1 MNPSL
6 IVLGVTGC
14 IAAYKSAELLR
25 LIQKQ
30 GYEVQVVLT
39 EHAQNFVTPTTLAAL
54 SRRRVITTLYQQ
66 EQQGEGLQEV
76 AIEHVQLPRAASV
89 LVVAPATAN
98 CLAKFAGGIADDF
111 LSTLYLATTGPVVV
125 APAMNVHMW
134 NHPSVKENV
143 GRLRSRGVIL
153 VDPEEGYLAEG
164 IEGKGRMANLDTIV
178 STVLGAAR
186 GTRDLAGETVLVTAG
201 PTCED
206 IDPVRYLSNRSSGK
220 MGYEIASAAR
230 TRGAATILISGPTQL
245 PPPAGIRCLR
255 VRSAEEMRSQ
265 VLRHFSEATI
275 VIKAAAVAD
284 FKPAR
289 RSGQKLKKGQAP
301 PRLSLVPTPDIL
313 AELSSRKHSQIL
325 VGFAA
330 ETERVLENA
339 RRKLA
344 AKKLDLLVVNDV
356 TQEGAGFD
364 GDTNVVT
371 MLTDKGS
378 EIPLGKRSKREV
390 AHAILDQVVG
400 LTRSS
405 RQGA

>member
-1 MNPSL
+1 MNPNL

-25 LIQKQ
+25 LLQKE

-39 EHAQNFVTPTTLAAL
+39 EHARNFVTPMTLAAL

-66 EQQGEGLQEV
+66 EQQAEGPQEV
-76 AIEHVQLPRAASV
+76 AIEHVQLPQAASA

-98 CLAKFAGGIADDF
+98 SLAKFAAGIADDF
-111 LSTLYLATTGPVVV
+111 LSTLYLATTGPVIV

-164 IEGKGRMANLDTIV
+164 IEGKGRMAGLETIV
-178 STVLGAAR
+178 SAVLKAAR
-186 GTRDLAGETVLVTAG
+186 GARDLAGETVLVTAG

-230 TRGAATILISGPTQL
+230 ARGATTILVSGPTQL
-245 PPPAGIRCLR
+245 PAPTEVRCVR

-265 VLRHFSEATI
+265 VLRHFSAATV

-284 FKPAR
+284 FKPAS

-301 PRLSLVPTPDIL
+301 QRLSLVPTPDIL

-344 AKKLDLLVVNDV
+344 AKNLDLLVVNDV

-371 MLTDKGS
+371 MLAAEGS
-378 EIPLGKRSKREV
+378 EISLGKRSKREI
-390 AHAILDQVVG
+390 ANAILDRVVA
-400 LTRSS
+400 LKKRH
-405 RQGA
+405 A

>member
-25 LIQKQ
+25 LLQKQ

-39 EHAQNFVTPTTLAAL
+39 EHARNFVTPMTLAAL
-54 SRRRVITTLYQQ
+54 SRRRVITSLYQQ
-66 EQQGEGLQEV
+66 EQQAEGPQEV
-76 AIEHVQLPRAASV
+76 AIEHVQLPQAAAV

-143 GRLRSRGVIL
+143 ARLRSRGVIL

-164 IEGKGRMANLDTIV
+164 IEGKGRMADLETIV
-178 STVLGAAR
+178 SAVLTAAGGA
-186 GTRDLAGETVLVTAG
+186 RDLAGETVLVTAG

-206 IDPVRYLSNRSSGK
+206 IDPVRFLSNRSSGK

-230 TRGAATILISGPTQL
+230 ARGATTILVSGPTRL
-245 PPPAGIRCLR
+245 AAPAEVRCLR

-284 FKPAR
+284 FKPAS

-301 PRLSLVPTPDIL
+301 PHLSLVPTPDIL

-371 MLTDKGS
+371 MLKGNGS
-378 EIPLGKRSKREV
+378 EISLGKRSKREI
-390 AHAILDQVVG
+390 AHAVLDQVVA
-400 LTRSS
+400 LKNCH
-405 RQGA
+405 A

>member
-1 MNPSL
+1 MNPNL

-25 LIQKQ
+25 LLQKE

-39 EHAQNFVTPTTLAAL
+39 KHARNFVTPMTLAAL
-54 SRRRVITTLYQQ
+54 SRRRVITSLYQQ
-66 EQQGEGLQEV
+66 EQRAEGAQEV
-76 AIEHVQLPRAASV
+76 AIEHVQLPRTASA

-98 CLAKFAGGIADDF
+98 CLAKFAAGIADDF
-111 LSTLYLATTGPVVV
+111 LSTLYLASTGPVIV

-164 IEGKGRMANLDTIV
+164 IEGKGRMAGLETIV
-178 STVLGAAR
+178 SAVLKAAR
-186 GTRDLAGETVLVTAG
+186 GSRDLAGETVLVTAG

-230 TRGAATILISGPTQL
+230 TRGATTILVSGPTQL
-245 PPPAGIRCLR
+245 PPPAEVRCLK

-265 VLRHFSEATI
+265 VLRLFSEATV

-284 FKPAR
+284 FKPAV
-289 RSGQKLKKGQAP
+289 RSGQKLKKGQASP
-301 PRLSLVPTPDIL
+301 HLSLVPTPDIL
-313 AELSSRKHSQIL
+313 AELSSHKQSQIL

-344 AKKLDLLVVNDV
+344 AKNLDLLVVNDV

-371 MLTDKGS
+371 MLAAEGS
-378 EIPLGKRSKREV
+378 EISLGKRSKREI
-390 AHAILDQVVG
+390 AHAILDQVVA
-400 LTRSS
+400 LKKRH
-405 RQGA
+405 A

>member
-25 LIQKQ
+25 LLQKQ
-30 GYEVQVVLT
+30 GFEVQVVLT
-39 EHAQNFVTPTTLAAL
+39 EHAQEFVTPMTLAAL

-66 EQQGEGLQEV
+66 EQRGEGPQEV
-76 AIEHVQLPRAASV
+76 AIEHVQLPQAAGA
-89 LVVAPATAN
+89 LLVAPATAN

-134 NHPSVKENV
+134 NHPSVTENV
-143 GRLRSRGVIL
+143 ERLRSRGVIL

-164 IEGKGRMANLDTIV
+164 IEGKGRMADLETIV
-178 STVLGAAR
+178 SAVVKAAR

-206 IDPVRYLSNRSSGK
+206 IDPVRYLTNRSSGK
-220 MGYEIASAAR
+220 MGYEIASAAQA
-230 TRGAATILISGPTQL
+230 RGAATILVSGPTRL
-245 PPPAGIRCLR
+245 PPPAQVRCLS
-255 VRSAEEMRSQ
+255 VRSTEEMKSQ
-265 VLRHFSEATI
+265 VLHHFPGATI

-284 FKPAR
+284 FKPDK
-289 RSGQKLKKGQAP
+289 RSHQKLKKEQAP
-301 PRLSLVPTPDIL
+301 QHLSLVPTPDIL
-313 AELSSRKHSQIL
+313 AELSSRKDSQIL

-339 RRKLA
+339 RKKLA

-371 MLTDKGS
+371 MITGEGS
-378 EIPLGKRSKREV
+378 EISLGKRSKREI
-390 AHAILDQVVG
+390 AHAILDQVVA
-400 LTRSS
+400 LKKRH
-405 RQGA
+405 A

>member
-25 LIQKQ
+25 LLQKQ
-30 GYEVQVVLT
+30 GFDVQVVLT
-39 EHAQNFVTPTTLAAL
+39 EHARQFVTPMTLAAL
-54 SRRRVITTLYQQ
+54 SRRRVITTLYRQ
-66 EQQGEGLQEV
+66 EQRAEGPPEV
-76 AIEHVQLPRAASV
+76 AIEHVQLPQAASA
-89 LVVAPATAN
+89 LLVAPATAN

-134 NHPSVKENV
+134 NHPSVQENL

-164 IEGKGRMANLDTIV
+164 IEAKGRMANLETIV
-178 STVLGAAR
+178 SALVEAVG

-206 IDPVRYLSNRSSGK
+206 IDPVRYLTNRSSGK
-220 MGYEIASAAR
+220 MGYEIASAAQA
-230 TRGAATILISGPTQL
+230 RGATTLLVSGPTQI
-245 PPPAGIRCLR
+245 PPPAAVRCLR
-255 VRSAEEMRSQ
+255 VRSAEEMRSR

-284 FKPAR
+284 FKPASR
-289 RSGQKLKKGQAP
+289 FGQKLKKGQAP
-301 PRLSLVPTPDIL
+301 QHLPLVPTPDIL
-313 AELSSRKHSQIL
+313 AELSGRKQSRIL

-371 MLTDKGS
+371 LITGEGS
-378 EIPLGKRSKREV
+378 EISLGKRSKREI
-390 AHAILDQVVG
+390 AHAILDQVVA
-400 LTRSS
+400 LKTRH
-405 RQGA
+405 A

>member
-25 LIQKQ
+25 LLQKQ

-39 EHAQNFVTPTTLAAL
+39 EHAQNFVTPMTLAAL

-66 EQQGEGLQEV
+66 EQRTEGAQEV
-76 AIEHVQLPRAASV
+76 AIEHVQLPQAASA

-111 LSTLYLATTGPVVV
+111 LSTLYLATAGPVVV

-164 IEGKGRMANLDTIV
+164 IEGKGRMAGLETIV
-178 STVLGAAR
+178 SAVVKAAR
-186 GTRDLAGETVLVTAG
+186 GTQDLVGETVLVTAG

-230 TRGAATILISGPTQL
+230 TRGATTILVSGPTQL
-245 PPPAGIRCLR
+245 PPPAEVRCLR

-284 FKPAR
+284 FKPAS

-301 PRLSLVPTPDIL
+301 RRLSLVPTPDIL
-313 AELSSRKHSQIL
+313 AELSSHKQGQIL

-339 RRKLA
+339 RSKLA
-344 AKKLDLLVVNDV
+344 AKNLDLLVVNDV
-356 TQEGAGFD
+356 TQAGAGFD

-371 MLTDKGS
+371 LLSDTGS
-378 EIPLGKRSKREV
+378 EISLGKRSKREI
-390 AHAILDQVVG
+390 AHAILDQVIA
-400 LTRSS
+400 LMKRH
-405 RQGA
+405 A

>member
-1 MNPSL
+1 MNPNL

-25 LIQKQ
+25 LLQKE

-39 EHAQNFVTPTTLAAL
+39 EHARNFVTPMTLAAL
-54 SRRRVITTLYQQ
+54 SRRRVITSLYQQ
-66 EQQGEGLQEV
+66 EQRAEGAQEV
-76 AIEHVQLPRAASV
+76 AIEHVQLPRTASA

-98 CLAKFAGGIADDF
+98 CLAKFAAGIADDF
-111 LSTLYLATTGPVVV
+111 LSTLYLASTGPVIV

-164 IEGKGRMANLDTIV
+164 IEGKGRMAGLETIV
-178 STVLGAAR
+178 SAVLKAAR
-186 GTRDLAGETVLVTAG
+186 GSRDLAGETVLVTAG

-230 TRGAATILISGPTQL
+230 TRGATTILVSGPTQL
-245 PPPAGIRCLR
+245 PPPAEVRCLK

-265 VLRHFSEATI
+265 VLRLFSEATV

-284 FKPAR
+284 FKPAV
-289 RSGQKLKKGQAP
+289 RSGQKLKKGQASP
-301 PRLSLVPTPDIL
+301 HLSLVPTPDIL
-313 AELSSRKHSQIL
+313 AELSSHKQSQIL

-344 AKKLDLLVVNDV
+344 AKNLDLLVVNDV

-371 MLTDKGS
+371 MLAAEGS
-378 EIPLGKRSKREV
+378 EISLGKRSKREI
-390 AHAILDQVVG
+390 AHAILDQVVA
-400 LTRSS
+400 LKKRH
-405 RQGA
+405 A

>member
-25 LIQKQ
+25 LLQKQ
-30 GYEVQVVLT
+30 GHEVQVVLT
-39 EHAQNFVTPTTLAAL
+39 GHARNFVTPMTLAAL
-54 SRRRVITTLYQQ
+54 SRRRVITSLYQQ
-66 EQQGEGLQEV
+66 EQQADGAQEV
-76 AIEHVQLPRAASV
+76 AIEHVQLPRAASA

-98 CLAKFAGGIADDF
+98 CLAKFASGIADDF

-143 GRLRSRGVIL
+143 ERLRSRGVIL

-164 IEGKGRMANLDTIV
+164 IEGKGRMAGLETIV
-178 STVLGAAR
+178 SAVARAAGGA
-186 GTRDLAGETVLVTAG
+186 RDLVGETVLVTAG

-206 IDPVRYLSNRSSGK
+206 IDPVRFLSNRSSGK
-220 MGYEIASAAR
+220 MGYEIAAAAR
-230 TRGAATILISGPTQL
+230 ARGATTILVSGPTQL
-245 PPPAGIRCLR
+245 PPPAEVRCLR
-255 VRSAEEMRSQ
+255 VRSADEMRSQ
-265 VLRHFSEATI
+265 VLRHFQASTI

-284 FKPAR
+284 FKPASL
-289 RSGQKLKKGQAP
+289 SGQKLKKGQAP
-301 PRLSLVPTPDIL
+301 PSLSLVPTPDIL
-313 AELSSRKHSQIL
+313 AELSSRKQGRIL

-371 MLTDKGS
+371 VLTAGGS
-378 EIPLGKRSKREV
+378 EIPLGKRPKSEI
-390 AHAILDQVVG
+390 AHAILDRVVG
-400 LTRSS
+400 LKKRH
-405 RQGA
+405 A

>member
-25 LIQKQ
+25 LLQKQ
-30 GYEVQVVLT
+30 GFEVQVVLT
-39 EHAQNFVTPTTLAAL
+39 EHAQQFVTPMTLAAL

-66 EQQGEGLQEV
+66 EKRGEGPQEV
-76 AIEHVQLPRAASV
+76 AIEHVQLPQAAGA
-89 LVVAPATAN
+89 LLVAPATAN

-134 NHPSVKENV
+134 NHPSVTENV
-143 GRLRSRGVIL
+143 ERLRSRGVIL

-164 IEGKGRMANLDTIV
+164 IEGKGRMADLETIV
-178 STVLGAAR
+178 SALVTAAR

-206 IDPVRYLSNRSSGK
+206 IDPVRYLTNRSSGK
-220 MGYEIASAAR
+220 MGYEIASAAQA
-230 TRGAATILISGPTQL
+230 RGATTILVSGPTRL
-245 PPPAGIRCLR
+245 PPPAQVRCLS
-255 VRSAEEMRSQ
+255 VRSTEEMKSQ
-265 VLRHFSEATI
+265 VLHHFSGATI

-284 FKPAR
+284 FKPDK
-289 RSGQKLKKGQAP
+289 RSRQKLKKGQAP
-301 PRLSLVPTPDIL
+301 QHLSLVPTPDIL
-313 AELSSRKHSQIL
+313 AELSSRKDSQIL

-339 RRKLA
+339 RKKLA

-371 MLTDKGS
+371 MITGEGS
-378 EIPLGKRSKREV
+378 EISLGKRSKREI

-400 LTRSS
+400 LKKRH
-405 RQGA
+405 A

>member
-6 IVLGVTGC
+6 IVLGITGC

-25 LIQKQ
+25 LLQKQ

-39 EHAQNFVTPTTLAAL
+39 EHARNFVTPMTLAAL

-66 EQQGEGLQEV
+66 EQRTEGAQEV
-76 AIEHVQLPRAASV
+76 AIEHVQLPQAASA

-164 IEGKGRMANLDTIV
+164 IEGKGRMADLETIV
-178 STVLGAAR
+178 SAVVKAAR
-186 GTRDLAGETVLVTAG
+186 GTQDLVGETVLVTAG

-220 MGYEIASAAR
+220 MGYEIASAAW
-230 TRGAATILISGPTQL
+230 TRGATTILVSGPTQL
-245 PPPAGIRCLR
+245 PPPAEVRCLR

-284 FKPAR
+284 FKPAS

-301 PRLSLVPTPDIL
+301 RRLSLVPTPDIL
-313 AELSSRKHSQIL
+313 AELSSHKHGQIL

-339 RRKLA
+339 RGKLA
-344 AKKLDLLVVNDV
+344 AKNLDLLVVNDV

-371 MLTDKGS
+371 LLSDTGS
-378 EIPLGKRSKREV
+378 EISLGKRSKREI
-390 AHAILDQVVG
+390 AHAILDQVIA
-400 LTRSS
+400 LMKRH
-405 RQGA
+405 A

>member
-25 LIQKQ
+25 LLQKQ

-39 EHAQNFVTPTTLAAL
+39 EHAQNFVTPMTLAAL

-66 EQQGEGLQEV
+66 EQRTEGAQEV
-76 AIEHVQLPRAASV
+76 AIEHVQLPQAASA

-111 LSTLYLATTGPVVV
+111 LSTLYLATAGPVVV

-164 IEGKGRMANLDTIV
+164 IEGKGRMAGLETIV
-178 STVLGAAR
+178 SAVVKAAR
-186 GTRDLAGETVLVTAG
+186 GTQDLVGETVLVTAG

-230 TRGAATILISGPTQL
+230 TRGATTILVSGPTQL
-245 PPPAGIRCLR
+245 PPPAEVRCLR

-284 FKPAR
+284 FKPAS

-301 PRLSLVPTPDIL
+301 RRLSLVPTPDIL
-313 AELSSRKHSQIL
+313 AELSSHKHGQIL

-339 RRKLA
+339 RSKLA
-344 AKKLDLLVVNDV
+344 AKNLDLLVVNDV

-371 MLTDKGS
+371 LLSDTGS
-378 EIPLGKRSKREV
+378 EISLGKRSKREI
-390 AHAILDQVVG
+390 AHAILDQVIA
-400 LTRSS
+400 LMKRH
-405 RQGA
+405 A

>member
-25 LIQKQ
+25 LLQKQ

-39 EHAQNFVTPTTLAAL
+39 EHAQNFVTPMTLAAL

-66 EQQGEGLQEV
+66 EQQAEGSQEV
-76 AIEHVQLPRAASV
+76 AIEHVQLPQAASV

-164 IEGKGRMANLDTIV
+164 IEGKGRMANLETIV
-178 STVLGAAR
+178 STVLKAAT
-186 GTRDLAGETVLVTAG
+186 GVRDLAGETVLVTAG

-230 TRGAATILISGPTQL
+230 TRGATTILISGPTQL
-245 PPPAGIRCLR
+245 PPPAEVRCLR

-265 VLRHFSEATI
+265 VLRHFSQATI

-284 FKPAR
+284 FKPAS

-313 AELSSRKHSQIL
+313 AELSIHKHSQIL

-339 RRKLA
+339 RSKLA

-371 MLTDKGS
+371 MLTGKGS
-378 EIPLGKRSKREV
+378 EIPLGKRSKREI
-390 AHAILDQVVG
+390 AHAILDQVVA

>member
-1 MNPSL
+1 MNPNL

-25 LIQKQ
+25 LLQKE

-39 EHAQNFVTPTTLAAL
+39 EHARNFVTPMTLATL

-66 EQQGEGLQEV
+66 EQQAEGPQEV
-76 AIEHVQLPRAASV
+76 AIEHVQLPQAASA

-98 CLAKFAGGIADDF
+98 CLAKFAAGIADDF
-111 LSTLYLATTGPVVV
+111 LSTLYLATTGPVIV

-164 IEGKGRMANLDTIV
+164 IEGKGRMAGLETIV
-178 STVLGAAR
+178 SAVLKAAR
-186 GTRDLAGETVLVTAG
+186 GARDLAGETVLVTAG
-201 PTCED
+201 PTRED

-230 TRGAATILISGPTQL
+230 ARGATTILVSGPTQL
-245 PPPAGIRCLR
+245 PAPTEVRCVR

-265 VLRHFSEATI
+265 VLRHFSAATV

-284 FKPAR
+284 FKPAS

-301 PRLSLVPTPDIL
+301 QRLSLVPTPDIL

-344 AKKLDLLVVNDV
+344 AKNLDLLVVNDV

-371 MLTDKGS
+371 MLAAEGS
-378 EIPLGKRSKREV
+378 EISLGKRSKREI
-390 AHAILDQVVG
+390 AHAILDQVVA
-400 LTRSS
+400 LKKRH
-405 RQGA
+405 A

>member
-25 LIQKQ
+25 LLQKQ
-30 GYEVQVVLT
+30 GFEIQVVLT
-39 EHAQNFVTPTTLAAL
+39 EHAQNFVTPMTLAAL
-54 SRRRVITTLYQQ
+54 SRRRVITTLYGQ
-66 EQQGEGLQEV
+66 EQRDEGPQEV
-76 AIEHVQLPRAASV
+76 AIEHVQLPQAASA

-134 NHPSVKENV
+134 NHPSVQENV

-164 IEGKGRMANLDTIV
+164 IQGKGRMADPETIV
-178 STVLGAAR
+178 SAVVKAAR

-220 MGYEIASAAR
+220 MGYEIASAAQA
-230 TRGAATILISGPTQL
+230 RGATTILVSGPTHLQ
-245 PPPAGIRCLR
+245 PPAEVRCIR

-284 FKPAR
+284 FKPAG
-289 RSGQKLKKGQAP
+289 RSGQKLKKEQAP

-313 AELSSRKHSQIL
+313 AELSRRKHRQIL

-344 AKKLDLLVVNDV
+344 AKKLDLLVANDV

-371 MLTDKGS
+371 MLTAEGS
-378 EIPLGKRSKREV
+378 EIPLGKRSKRDI
-390 AHAILDQVVG
+390 AHAILDQVVS
-400 LTRSS
+400 LKKRH
-405 RQGA
+405 A

>member
-25 LIQKQ
+25 LLQKQ

-39 EHAQNFVTPTTLAAL
+39 EHARNFVTPMTLAAL
-54 SRRRVITTLYQQ
+54 SRRRVITTMYQQ
-66 EQQGEGLQEV
+66 EQREEGPQEV
-76 AIEHVQLPRAASV
+76 AIEHVQLPQAASA

-143 GRLRSRGVIL
+143 ERLRSRGVIL

-164 IEGKGRMANLDTIV
+164 IEGKGRMANLQTIV
-178 STVLGAAR
+178 TAVVRAAG

-230 TRGAATILISGPTQL
+230 TRGATTILVSGPTQL
-245 PPPAGIRCLR
+245 PPPAEVQCLK
-255 VRSAEEMRSQ
+255 VRSAEEMRSR

-284 FKPAR
+284 FKPAS

-301 PRLSLVPTPDIL
+301 PHLSLVPTPDIL
-313 AELSSRKHSQIL
+313 AELSNRTHGQIL

-339 RRKLA
+339 RKKLA

-356 TQEGAGFD
+356 TQDGAGFD

-371 MLTDKGS
+371 MLTAEGS
-378 EIPLGKRSKREV
+378 EIPLGKRSKRDI
-390 AHAILDQVVG
+390 AHAILDQVVA
-400 LTRSS
+400 LKKRH
-405 RQGA
+405 A

>member
-25 LIQKQ
+25 LLQKQ

-39 EHAQNFVTPTTLAAL
+39 EHARNFVTPMTLAAL
-54 SRRRVITTLYQQ
+54 SRRRVITTMYQQ
-66 EQQGEGLQEV
+66 EQREEGPQEV
-76 AIEHVQLPRAASV
+76 AIEHVQLPQAASA

-143 GRLRSRGVIL
+143 ERLRSREVIL

-164 IEGKGRMANLDTIV
+164 IEGKGRMANLQTIV
-178 STVLGAAR
+178 TAVVRAAG

-230 TRGAATILISGPTQL
+230 TRGATTILVSGPTQL
-245 PPPAGIRCLR
+245 PPPAQVQCLK

-284 FKPAR
+284 FKPAS

-301 PRLSLVPTPDIL
+301 PHLSLVPTPDIL
-313 AELSSRKHSQIL
+313 AELSNRTHGQIL

-339 RRKLA
+339 RKKLA

-371 MLTDKGS
+371 MLTAEGS
-378 EIPLGKRSKREV
+378 EIPLGKRSKRDM
-390 AHAILDQVVG
+390 AHAILDQVVA
-400 LTRSS
+400 LKKRH
-405 RQGA
+405 A

>member
-25 LIQKQ
+25 LLQKQ
-30 GYEVQVVLT
+30 GFEVQVILT
-39 EHAQNFVTPTTLAAL
+39 EHARNFVTPMTLAAL

-66 EQQGEGLQEV
+66 EQRSEGVQEV
-76 AIEHVQLPRAASV
+76 GIEHVQLPQAASA

-134 NHPSVKENV
+134 NHLSVKENV
-143 GRLRSRGVIL
+143 GRLRSRGVVL

-178 STVLGAAR
+178 RTVVVAAR
-186 GTRDLAGETVLVTAG
+186 GIQDLAGETVLVTAG

-206 IDPVRYLSNRSSGK
+206 IDPVRYLTNRSSGK
-220 MGYEIASAAR
+220 MGYEIASAAQA
-230 TRGAATILISGPTQL
+230 RGATTILVSGPTQL
-245 PPPAGIRCLR
+245 SPPAEVQCLK

-265 VLRHFSEATI
+265 VLHHFSGATI

-284 FKPAR
+284 FKPAG
-289 RSGQKLKKGQAP
+289 RSRQKLKKGQAP
-301 PRLSLVPTPDIL
+301 QHLSLVPTRDIL
-313 AELSSRKHSQIL
+313 AELSSHKHSQLL

-330 ETERVLENA
+330 ETDQVLENA
-339 RRKLA
+339 RKKLA

-371 MLTDKGS
+371 MITGDGS
-378 EIPLGKRSKREV
+378 EIPLGKRSKREI
-390 AHAILDQVVG
+390 AHSILDQVVA
-400 LTRSS
+400 LKKRH
-405 RQGA
+405 A

>member
-25 LIQKQ
+25 LLQKQ
-30 GYEVQVVLT
+30 GFEVQVVLT
-39 EHAQNFVTPTTLAAL
+39 EHAQQFVTPMTLAAL

-66 EQQGEGLQEV
+66 EKRGEGPQEV
-76 AIEHVQLPRAASV
+76 AIEHVQLPQAAGA
-89 LVVAPATAN
+89 LLVAPATAN

-134 NHPSVKENV
+134 NHPSVTENV
-143 GRLRSRGVIL
+143 ERLRSRGVIL

-164 IEGKGRMANLDTIV
+164 IEGKGRMADLETIV
-178 STVLGAAR
+178 SALATAAR

-206 IDPVRYLSNRSSGK
+206 IDPVRYLTNRSSGK
-220 MGYEIASAAR
+220 MGYEIAAAAQA
-230 TRGAATILISGPTQL
+230 RGATTILVSGPTRL
-245 PPPAGIRCLR
+245 PPPAQVRCLS
-255 VRSAEEMRSQ
+255 VRSTEEMKSE
-265 VLRHFSEATI
+265 VLRHFSGATI

-284 FKPAR
+284 FKPDK
-289 RSGQKLKKGQAP
+289 RSRQKLKKGQAP
-301 PRLSLVPTPDIL
+301 QHLSLVPTPDIL
-313 AELSSRKHSQIL
+313 AELSSRRDSQIL

-339 RRKLA
+339 RKKLA

-356 TQEGAGFD
+356 TREGAGFD

-371 MLTDKGS
+371 MITGEGS
-378 EIPLGKRSKREV
+378 EISLGKRSKKEI

-400 LTRSS
+400 LKKRH
-405 RQGA
+405 A

>member
-1 MNPSL
+1 MNPNL

-25 LIQKQ
+25 LLQKE

-39 EHAQNFVTPTTLAAL
+39 EHARNFVTPMTLAAL

-66 EQQGEGLQEV
+66 EQRAEGAQEV
-76 AIEHVQLPRAASV
+76 AIEHVQLPQAASA

-98 CLAKFAGGIADDF
+98 CLAKFAAGIADDF
-111 LSTLYLATTGPVVV
+111 LSTLYLATTGPVIV

-164 IEGKGRMANLDTIV
+164 IEGKGRMAGLETIV
-178 STVLGAAR
+178 SAVLKAAR
-186 GTRDLAGETVLVTAG
+186 GARDLAGETVLVTAG

-230 TRGAATILISGPTQL
+230 ARGATTILVSGPTQL
-245 PPPAGIRCLR
+245 PAPTEVRCVR
-255 VRSAEEMRSQ
+255 VRSAEEMRFQ
-265 VLRHFSEATI
+265 VLRHFSAATI

-284 FKPAR
+284 FKPAS

-301 PRLSLVPTPDIL
+301 QRLSLVPTPDIL

-344 AKKLDLLVVNDV
+344 AKNLDLLVVNDV

-371 MLTDKGS
+371 MLAAEGS
-378 EIPLGKRSKREV
+378 EISLGKRSKREI
-390 AHAILDQVVG
+390 AHAILDRVVA
-400 LTRSS
+400 LKKRH
-405 RQGA
+405 A

>member
-6 IVLGVTGC
+6 IVLGITGC

-25 LIQKQ
+25 LLQKQ

-39 EHAQNFVTPTTLAAL
+39 EHARNFVTPMTLAAL

-66 EQQGEGLQEV
+66 EQRTEGAQEV
-76 AIEHVQLPRAASV
+76 AIEHVQLPQAASA

-164 IEGKGRMANLDTIV
+164 IEGKGRMADLETIV
-178 STVLGAAR
+178 SAVVKAAR
-186 GTRDLAGETVLVTAG
+186 GTQDLVGETVLVTAG

-230 TRGAATILISGPTQL
+230 TRGATTILVSGPTQL
-245 PPPAGIRCLR
+245 PPPAEVRCLR

-284 FKPAR
+284 FKPAS

-301 PRLSLVPTPDIL
+301 RRLSLVPTPDIL
-313 AELSSRKHSQIL
+313 AELSSHKRGQIL

-339 RRKLA
+339 RGKLA
-344 AKKLDLLVVNDV
+344 AKNLDLLVVNDV

-371 MLTDKGS
+371 LLSHTGS
-378 EIPLGKRSKREV
+378 EISLGKRSKREI
-390 AHAILDQVVG
+390 AHAILDQVIAVMK
-400 LTRSS
+400 RH
-405 RQGA
+405 A

>member
-1 MNPSL
+1 MNPNL

-25 LIQKQ
+25 LLQKE

-39 EHAQNFVTPTTLAAL
+39 EHARNFVTPMTLAAL
-54 SRRRVITTLYQQ
+54 SRRRVITSLYQQ
-66 EQQGEGLQEV
+66 EQRAEGAQEV
-76 AIEHVQLPRAASV
+76 AIEHVQLPRTASA

-98 CLAKFAGGIADDF
+98 CLAKFAAGIADDF
-111 LSTLYLATTGPVVV
+111 LSTLYLATTGPVIV

-164 IEGKGRMANLDTIV
+164 IEGKGRMAGLDTIV
-178 STVLGAAR
+178 SAVLKAAR
-186 GTRDLAGETVLVTAG
+186 GARDLAGETVLVTAG

-230 TRGAATILISGPTQL
+230 TRGATTILVSGPTQL
-245 PPPAGIRCLR
+245 PPPAEVRCLR

-265 VLRHFSEATI
+265 VLRHFSEATV

-284 FKPAR
+284 FKPAG

-301 PRLSLVPTPDIL
+301 PHLSLVPTPDIL
-313 AELSSRKHSQIL
+313 AELSSHKHSQIL

-344 AKKLDLLVVNDV
+344 AKNLDLLVVNDV

-371 MLTDKGS
+371 MLAAEGS
-378 EIPLGKRSKREV
+378 EISLGKRSKREI
-390 AHAILDQVVG
+390 AHAILDQVVA
-400 LTRSS
+400 LKKRH
-405 RQGA
+405 A

>member
-1 MNPSL
+1 MNPNL

-25 LIQKQ
+25 LLQKE

-39 EHAQNFVTPTTLAAL
+39 EHARNFVTPMTLAAL
-54 SRRRVITTLYQQ
+54 SRRRVITSLYQQ
-66 EQQGEGLQEV
+66 EQRAEGAQEV
-76 AIEHVQLPRAASV
+76 AIEHVQLPRTASA

-98 CLAKFAGGIADDF
+98 CLAKFAAGIADDF
-111 LSTLYLATTGPVVV
+111 LSTLYLASTGPVIV

-164 IEGKGRMANLDTIV
+164 IEGKGRMAGLETIV
-178 STVLGAAR
+178 SAVLKAAR
-186 GTRDLAGETVLVTAG
+186 GSRDLAGETVLVTAG

-230 TRGAATILISGPTQL
+230 TRGATTILVSGPTQL
-245 PPPAGIRCLR
+245 PPPAEVRCLK

-265 VLRHFSEATI
+265 VLRLFSEATV

-284 FKPAR
+284 FKPAV
-289 RSGQKLKKGQAP
+289 RSGQKLKKGQASP
-301 PRLSLVPTPDIL
+301 HLSLVPTPDIL
-313 AELSSRKHSQIL
+313 AELSSHKHSQIL

-344 AKKLDLLVVNDV
+344 AKNLDLLVVNDV

-371 MLTDKGS
+371 MLAAEGS
-378 EIPLGKRSKREV
+378 EISLGKRSKREI
-390 AHAILDQVVG
+390 AHAILDQVVA
-400 LTRSS
+400 LKKRH
-405 RQGA
+405 A